1 MTVGYCTWVPEFGAF
16 VPRSLVL
23 GEWYWSLWL
32 AWILALY
39 TGAMTVKDAKNCRKE
54 YAKHRP
60 EQEREI
66 EMQSQQIA
74 RKRKRNTN
82 YCLDRSA
89 SLIVTKDDLL
99 NYLLRCMFD
108 PAGHKGGP
116 IWLPPCSKSS
126 DCGGVFCFHH
136 IFNEAKYADD

>member
-1 MTVGYCTWVPEFGAF
+1 
-16 VPRSLVL
+16 
-23 GEWYWSLWL
+23 
-32 AWILALY
+32 
-39 TGAMTVKDAKNCRKE
+39 MTVKDAKNCRKE

-116 IWLPPCSKSS
+116 S
-126 DCGGVFCFHH
+126 DSLSVLKALTVEGPSAFITHSTKPSMLM
-136 IFNEAKYADD
+136 ISA